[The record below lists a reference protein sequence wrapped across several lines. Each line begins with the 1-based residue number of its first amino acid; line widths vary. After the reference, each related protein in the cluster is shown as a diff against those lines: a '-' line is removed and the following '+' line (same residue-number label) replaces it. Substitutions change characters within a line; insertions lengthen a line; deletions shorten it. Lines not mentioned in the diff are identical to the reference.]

1 MFNKYSENKFKK
13 KFPGL
18 MQVINEQPIA
28 FDLYGQVP
36 LRFGPNQV
44 YLLANDGK
52 RTVYTD
58 FTVEDG
64 YKYGLK
70 IVYNYPYV
78 IDKIKRKFIIMFLA
92 TMLGSFLLEVLF
104 ITVFPYIFLVTLGLS
119 LIIYYFSVEY
129 FINQLGISA
138 YKIEVVS
145 NKR

>member
-64 YKYGLK
+64 YQYGLK

-78 IDKIKRKFIIMFLA
+78 IEKIKRNFIIMVIV
-92 TMLGSFLLEVLF
+92 TMIGAFLLEALF
-104 ITVFPYIFLVTLGLS
+104 MAVFPYIFIVAFVLS

-129 FINQLGISA
+129 FISRLGISA
-138 YKIEVVS
+138 YKIEVVR